1 MIKFLANPVETAGK
15 GVWLVV
21 LYASMVL
28 FGCFF
33 NNYQIFYSYCMSVRM
48 RKVLVSAMYDKVAML
63 SMKSLTETNSGK
75 LIALISADIF

>member
-1 MIKFLANPVETAGK
+1 MAKPNETAAH

-21 LYASMVL
+21 VYASMVS
-28 FGCFF
+28 FGAIFT
-33 NNYQIFYSYCMSVRM
+33 NYQIFHSYLMSVRM
-48 RKVLVSAMYDKVAML
+48 RKVLVTAMYDKVALL